1 MKEFSANIDGS
12 NANEITSL
20 EELPNDLKK
29 DKFFQLEDGCNNNII
44 KIYHF

>member
-1 MKEFSANIDGS
+1 MKKFRANIDGS
-12 NANEITSL
+12 KAIEIKSL